1 MRRKRGLEDVG
12 KRMKTLFLL
21 LLVPSYQPATLW
33 NPPKVS
39 ITIGRITS
47 HQASTPS
54 LDKGIALIH
63 MALEA
68 AKEPK
73 SKSEQSKFWHNEYC
87 RIFRSCWSMI
97 LWKKA

>member
-21 LLVPSYQPATLW
+21 LLVPSYQAATLW

-68 AKEPK
+68 AKEPVTVRPRAP
-73 SKSEQSKFWHNEYC
+73 F
-87 RIFRSCWSMI
+87 
-97 LWKKA
+97 